1 MDFDQLHTFLE
12 IVRLNSF
19 SKAAKTCFRTQPAIS
34 AQIRQM
40 EQELGTQL
48 FNRFGS
54 RISLTVAG
62 RTFAEHSRKILDL
75 RRQAF
80 DAVREL
86 EKVPRGEMSIAA
98 SESTCIHV
106 LPGVFTEYKRQFPK
120 VQIQVV
126 RSYGHQ
132 TVESVLNTSVDFG
145 LTQLPLR
152 QKKLEVVQVHSDE
165 VCLVTSPGH
174 RLAALK
180 SVRAAEIAGESLILP
195 KAGRT
200 RQRVNEYLE
209 DFEDKL
215 KISME
220 LESSEMQKRFVAA
233 GLGVTFMAVTESREE
248 VCAGRLRA
256 IRLQPLPMIRTLGLI
271 YRKDKALSKAS
282 LGFIRLVSQFATKTG
297 FGLAGGGRMR

>member
-54 RISLTVAG
+54 RISLTIAG

-86 EKVPRGEMSIAA
+86 ERVPRGEMSVAA
-98 SESTCIHV
+98 NEATCVHV
-106 LPGVFTEYKRQFPK
+106 LPAVFAEYRRMFPK
-120 VQIQVV
+120 VQVQVI
-126 RSYGHQ
+126 RSYGSR
-132 TVESVLNTSVDFG
+132 TVESVLDTSADFG
-145 LTQLPLR
+145 ITQLPLR
-152 QKKLEVVQVHSDE
+152 QKKLEVVQVYSDE
-165 VCLVTSPGH
+165 IRLMTAPTH
-174 RLAALK
+174 RLADRK
-180 SVRAAEIAGESLILP
+180 TVRAAEVAKEDLLLP

-200 RQRVNEYLE
+200 RQRINEFLDDYE
-209 DFEDKL
+209 DQM

-220 LESSEMQKRFVAA
+220 LESSEMQKRFTEA
-233 GLGVTFMAVTESREE
+233 GLGVTFMAVTDAREE
-248 VCAGRLRA
+248 LHSGRLRG
-256 IRLQPLPMIRTLGLI
+256 IRLQPLPMIRTIGLI
-271 YRKDKALSKAS
+271 YRKDKALSRSS
-282 LGFIRLVSQFATKTG
+282 LGFIQLISEFAARTG
-297 FGLAGGGRMR
+297 FGLPTTGLGS